1 MLQTPLKCAP
11 FSLKK
16 PGFVKA
22 GQLRKTQA
30 SSLSGNLGACM
41 TTSTELEFSKKLEAY
56 QYSKKSNF
64 KWTASFTK
72 PIWVLQ
78 NSRLVRTQ
86 V

>member
-16 PGFVKA
+16 PGFVKP

-41 TTSTELEFSKKLEAY
+41 TKSTEFGVFIE
-56 QYSKKSNF
+56 
-64 KWTASFTK
+64 T
-72 PIWVLQ
+72 
-78 NSRLVRTQ
+78 
-86 V
+86 